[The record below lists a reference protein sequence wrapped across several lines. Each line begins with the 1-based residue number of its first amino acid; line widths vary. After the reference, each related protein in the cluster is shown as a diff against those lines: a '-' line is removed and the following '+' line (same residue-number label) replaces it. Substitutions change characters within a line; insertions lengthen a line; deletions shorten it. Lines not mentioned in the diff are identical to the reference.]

1 MAVIDVVVVC
11 WNDREK
17 IQTALDSVFALAE
30 GRDRGFA
37 RVIVSDNGST
47 DGSPAFIR
55 ERYDGRIDVIENDE
69 NLGFAA
75 ACNRAFAAS
84 DSPFIYLLNPDAA
97 LKEGAL
103 VEIVSFF
110 DRHARCG
117 IAGSRVYNL
126 DGSIQESCGEFDT
139 WIGAFL
145 RSSAWGTWPVL
156 RRFSNGARLRRNWNY
171 DSERRVDVAIG
182 AALGLRRKMLEEIGP
197 FDERF
202 FLYHEE
208 VDLAR
213 RAADAGWETW
223 YVPASKA
230 VHEGM
235 GSARGL
241 YNVERRKQRS
251 RRAYWLKHHGPFW
264 YGTLVAALVGRYL
277 LYGAIAATA
286 IVGLVRGVRRR

>member
-1 MAVIDVVVVC
+1 MAIVDVVVVC

-17 IQTALDSVFALAE
+17 IQTALDSVFALPE
-30 GRDRGFA
+30 GRDRGFT
-37 RVIVSDNGST
+37 RVLVSDNGST

-55 ERYDGRIDVIENDE
+55 ERYNGRIEVLENGD

-75 ACNRAFAAS
+75 ACNRAFAAG
-84 DSPFIYLLNPDAA
+84 DSPFIYLLNPDAT
-97 LKEGAL
+97 LKDGAL

-139 WIGAFL
+139 WLGAFL

-171 DSERRVDVAIG
+171 ESERRVDVAIG
-182 AALGLRRKMLEEIGP
+182 AALGLRRKMLDEVGT

-223 YVPASKA
+223 YVPSSKA

-264 YGTLVAALVGRYL
+264 YCTLVVALLGRYV

-286 IVGLVRGVRRR
+286 ILGLVRGMRRR